1 MDFNPVT
8 DEPTLQLDEVSLRY
22 KRSQSILEGVDL
34 VLEPQ
39 SFSILIGPSGAGKSS
54 LLKLIYLT
62 VRPTSG
68 TLTLFGERIYNQSR
82 NECARMR
89 QRVGI
94 VPQDL
99 EFLDHLTVEE
109 NAALPLR
116 VMGKKSKTYRDEVEE
131 LLVSLGLGRN
141 LNAYP
146 PELSAGQ
153 RQRLGIACA
162 LVSEPDLLL
171 ADEPT
176 ANVDPSTANRMLD
189 LYLDI
194 NQRLGTTV
202 LFATHSDDL
211 FDDEG
216 KSIYRLEKG
225 KLTMEQAG

>member
-22 KRSQSILEGVDL
+22 KRSQSVLEGVDL

-82 NECARMR
+82 NERARMR

-99 EFLDHLTVEE
+99 EFLDHLTLEE

-116 VMGKKSKTYRDEVEE
+116 VMGKKAKTYRDDVEE

-141 LNAYP
+141 LNAHP

-211 FDDEG
+211 YDDEG

-225 KLTMEQAG
+225 KLTMEKAG

>member
-8 DEPTLQLDEVSLRY
+8 DEPTLQLDEISLRY
-22 KRSQSILEGVDL
+22 KRSQSVLEGVDL

-82 NECARMR
+82 NERARMR
-89 QRVGI
+89 QRVGF

-116 VMGKKSKTYRDEVEE
+116 VMGKKSKTYRDDVEE

-141 LNAYP
+141 LNAFP
-146 PELSAGQ
+146 QELSAGQ
-153 RQRLGIACA
+153 RQRLGIASA

-211 FDDEG
+211 LDDEG

-225 KLTMEQAG
+225 KLTMEKAG